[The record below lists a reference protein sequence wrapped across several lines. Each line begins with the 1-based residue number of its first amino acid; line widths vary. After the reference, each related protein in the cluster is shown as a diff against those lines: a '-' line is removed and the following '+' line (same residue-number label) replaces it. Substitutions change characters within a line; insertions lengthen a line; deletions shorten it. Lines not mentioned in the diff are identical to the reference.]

1 MDLPHPLFLMLRYKI
16 RFDRKILCD
25 AKRQLLLTNRQIIS
39 DGMKFIADGMLG
51 KLTRWLRLA
60 GHDVIYIGDLGV
72 PADEQDDVLISRAEG
87 EKRVLLTCDVDLYRR
102 ARRAGSK
109 SVFIKSNDVVGQLA
123 EVSKRCGRKIRIRPE
138 NSRCPMCNS
147 AIELAAKKEIEG
159 KIPRA
164 VFDAHR
170 EFWRCSS
177 CGKIYWQGKHWKT
190 ILDMASK
197 YNRMVK

>member
-1 MDLPHPLFLMLRYKI
+1 
-16 RFDRKILCD
+16 
-25 AKRQLLLTNRQIIS
+25 
-39 DGMKFIADGMLG
+39 MKFIADGMLG

-72 PADEQDDVLISRAEG
+72 SADGQDDVLISRAKS
-87 EKRVLLTCDVDLYRR
+87 EKRVLLTCDVELHRR
-102 ARRAGSK
+102 ARRTGSK
-109 SVFIKSNDVVGQLA
+109 SIFIRSNDVVGQLV
-123 EVSKRCGRKIRIRPE
+123 EVSKRYGRKIQIRPE
-138 NSRCPMCNS
+138 NSRCPMCNG
-147 AIELAAKKEIEG
+147 AIERAYKKEIEG
-159 KIPRA
+159 KVPES

-177 CGKIYWQGKHWKT
+177 CDKIYWQGKHWKT